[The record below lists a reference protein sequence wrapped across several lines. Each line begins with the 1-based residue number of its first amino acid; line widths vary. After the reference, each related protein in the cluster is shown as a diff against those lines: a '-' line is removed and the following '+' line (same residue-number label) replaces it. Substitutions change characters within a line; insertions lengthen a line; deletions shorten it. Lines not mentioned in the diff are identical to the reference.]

1 VTVEEAQ
8 AALRVMAG
16 ELLGIEDRL
25 QAIAAGLPE
34 SADRDA
40 MLEGKIP
47 YDVAT
52 DLLGTIEVVVA
63 DDIRPAFQRLERA
76 SRVTEEELRQGYSE
90 A

>member
-8 AALRVMAG
+8 GALRVIAG

-25 QAIAAGLPE
+25 QSIAAQLPQ
-34 SADRDA
+34 SANRDA
-40 MLEGKIP
+40 MLEGRIP

-76 SRVTEEELRQGYSE
+76 SRVTDEDLRLGS

>member
-8 AALRVMAG
+8 AALQVIAG

-25 QAIAAGLPE
+25 QAIAGQLPQ
-34 SADRDA
+34 STNRDA
-40 MLEGKIP
+40 MQEGKIP

-63 DDIRPAFQRLERA
+63 DDIRPAFQGLERA
-76 SRVTEEELRQGYSE
+76 SRINDKELKQE
-90 A
+90 FDAQ